1 MTTNIILKN
10 DPFIYDLAS
19 FIMSFAFSEVNSLLS
34 IQKKNALTIIIMIVI
49 YSCNGANK
57 N

>member
-34 IQKKNALTIIIMIVI
+34 IQNKKRTNNNDNNSNL
-49 YSCNGANK
+49 
-57 N
+57 